1 MLYEIKLKWIADGVK
16 NPLETNNSL
25 FEAALTEFSMHSFR
39 NASLNNIIKEAGM
52 HKGSFYYRFFNKL
65 DLYLSLIYRM
75 GREKLDFFDKHE
87 TNNGKRNFFDEIC
100 QKVILGL
107 QFAQKEP
114 RYNSLWRRIQ
124 EEEPSVRDSIR
135 DCFGD
140 LSKNYLLEMI
150 EKSQKIGELRSDVS
164 AKTLA
169 YIVYTLLERIDLLVY
184 FEQGDE
190 VIMAG
195 IDELLDV
202 IKHGIFAK

>member
-87 TNNGKRNFFDEIC
+87 TNNGKRNFLMKFV
-100 QKVILGL
+100 K
-107 QFAQKEP
+107 K
-114 RYNSLWRRIQ
+114 
-124 EEEPSVRDSIR
+124 
-135 DCFGD
+135 
-140 LSKNYLLEMI
+140 
-150 EKSQKIGELRSDVS
+150 
-164 AKTLA
+164 
-169 YIVYTLLERIDLLVY
+169 
-184 FEQGDE
+184 
-190 VIMAG
+190 
-195 IDELLDV
+195 
-202 IKHGIFAK
+202 